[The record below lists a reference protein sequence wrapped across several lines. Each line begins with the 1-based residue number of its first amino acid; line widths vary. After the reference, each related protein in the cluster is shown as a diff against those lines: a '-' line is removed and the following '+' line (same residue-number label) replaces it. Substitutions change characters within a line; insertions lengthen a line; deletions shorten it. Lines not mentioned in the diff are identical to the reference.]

1 MNVRVLL
8 MTNVFITIVGT
19 VILWVL
25 VQVIR
30 HRRPSFFSA
39 KVSGALFDLG
49 LQVMKFESELNQIYL
64 KDCLA
69 YYEANGKNAN
79 PYEMATRFFL
89 KAIIDYPAFSDRAVM
104 FDGVLIRSI
113 KVVKSWREK
122 KISEIVADEFIYKIK
137 TFLIEGLQGQPMQ
150 KDMKIATEIQILEL

>member
-1 MNVRVLL
+1 
-8 MTNVFITIVGT
+8 
-19 VILWVL
+19 
-25 VQVIR
+25 
-30 HRRPSFFSA
+30 
-39 KVSGALFDLG
+39 
-49 LQVMKFESELNQIYL
+49 
-64 KDCLA
+64 
-69 YYEANGKNAN
+69 
-79 PYEMATRFFL
+79 MATRFFL